1 MALLE
6 SIGDAFGHI
15 GRGLT
20 SLGSFGSGWVPSGSD
35 IGEGKNLRYPSDL
48 ADGQNPG
55 LTEMELP
62 DFVFN
67 SSSKF
72 STSAVTPYI
81 KFQLYQPE
89 MDYTQGRDSNG
100 LQRGSSV
107 QSKNSDYEHMVFT
120 EEYKEQPRLTY
131 QLKNNISL
139 YMTPNINISDS
150 MHYESGSRAAAAFV
164 QEHTGGILDD
174 VSPQMAEDIKMGI
187 NEFGAEAFTAAG
199 AWATSAVSNKFLQK
213 IVGGVT
219 ALGGAALK
227 VTGDEGKRL
236 SGKVFN
242 PNEYLQFKNSQLRT
256 FDFAFKF
263 LPNCAQESKSA
274 AAIIKAFRAAMRPK
288 KISAL
293 TMEAPYQVQVS
304 FMGVDSMP
312 SIGSCFITQSSVTYN
327 PNAASYFKRDGA
339 PVEID
344 FSLQLSE
351 IYPLYRQDIEG
362 EHGADGTEGGH
373 DLIGPAALGFPN
385 QSGKF

>member
-48 ADGQNPG
+48 ADGENPG

-67 SSSKF
+67 SSSNF
-72 STSAVTPYI
+72 NTSAVTPYI

-100 LQRGSSV
+100 LQRGSIV
-107 QSKNSDYEHMVFT
+107 QTKDSDYEHMTFT
-120 EEYKEQPRLTY
+120 EDYKEQPRLTY

-150 MHYESGSRAAAAFV
+150 MHYESGSRAAAAFI
-164 QEHTGGILDD
+164 QAYDGMSEE
-174 VSPQMAEDIKMGI
+174 QMAEDVKMGI

-199 AWATSAVSNKFLQK
+199 AWATSVVKNKFLQK
-213 IVGGVT
+213 IVGT
-219 ALGGAALK
+219 ATAVGGAALK

-274 AAIIKAFRAAMRPK
+274 AAIIKAFRVAMRPK

-293 TMEAPYQVQVS
+293 TMEAPYQVQVT

-312 SIGSCFITQSSVTYN
+312 MIGSCFITQSSVTYN

-362 EHGADGTEGGH
+362 EDSTAGFDGPDGRV